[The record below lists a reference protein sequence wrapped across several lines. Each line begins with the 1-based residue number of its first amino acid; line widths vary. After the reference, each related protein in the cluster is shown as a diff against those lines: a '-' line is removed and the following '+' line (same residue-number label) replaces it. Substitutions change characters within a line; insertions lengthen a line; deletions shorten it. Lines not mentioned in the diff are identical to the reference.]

1 MNIKQA
7 IEAFKAYMSST
18 DNPAEVTS
26 AQLDMYSRE
35 ELNNILNG
43 YLPTGSFGVSK
54 YGDNNWT
61 PPNVLG
67 SFEGGQRNENRA
79 YIPMLQEP
87 NGSFCLLENAT
98 NGAKSGTYL
107 TFLEPNADGKSLT
120 LNATP
125 RRYEPP
131 ILQKYPGNRVF
142 EVYCSEGK
150 DVVWGK
156 IINESTAA
164 VQNFIALTG
173 GTMDA
178 TGHICT
184 LMNLWTGA
192 EQQTRAVLVKN
203 RVYFI
208 QMTSPPLIRI
218 FYVNVSDI
226 VAGNTVTP
234 TELTSWTTTG
244 LNGTVRSNTSI
255 QYAASIN
262 STDASADSMF
272 WLDTNITANNVSGV
286 RHWSATHPTD
296 NKLRMVFQGSFIS
309 YWTGNSGYSNGITI
323 VMDIDFDALTVTVL
337 PESRIKAKI
346 QNSDSGGVQDSVSLA
361 FTTKYIKPVIQLH
374 DQMVITDQ
382 GKFLEVHYSNEGLG
396 WYRYGSMGKGV
407 ETTAFDKL
415 HPNNFNASSI
425 TGTVQ
430 LFRRFGSLVGGNS
443 FVRTSY
449 PNGAMH
455 IYTTTTTQEGASVP
469 LGANVYVESDT
480 AYNGFTYKTDY
491 GDIKGYRPTTKRT
504 RLTTVEGTPI
514 QTMLCTGT
522 NHKITKVGCAP
533 VTPDRPSL
541 SAPLEVSFDGSSIV
555 NAGKG
560 VYTIAAAALDA
571 IKNAAKASYG
581 SNFTTLTGLEI
592 NAELWIP
599 PAGVRTYPPIV
610 SLMMWSPTDLKAF
623 WVWYQ
628 VTVTFSSGN
637 LTSGGTI
644 SNVAAAQV
652 LLTNAQANIIAHNF
666 NDKTAGFVYEH
677 FNASGTHV
685 YTALYVPS
693 ALNNS
698 VPGGS
703 SGLRLELAINPG
715 DANYSTTYARYQQS
729 STWYFGYSP
738 LFLVDGVGPVIMDFT
753 RIREQGGAGLY
764 YRKIQQ
770 DSLAEYW
777 ARNLNTA
784 DQAYYIWVSSQVAEG
799 YEVYFTDDDDSLI
812 DGEYYLVKAVTKDL
826 RDVVADPSNKTFY
839 VWLALTNGVV
849 SYVITA
855 NQSDVYDL
863 YIGKIVT
870 GATQI
875 DSINIVKAT
884 VFNW

>member
-1 MNIKQA
+1 MNINQA
-7 IEAFKAYMSST
+7 IKAFKAYMAST
-18 DNPAEVTS
+18 DNPAEITS
-26 AQLDMYSRE
+26 AQLDMYSRTE
-35 ELNNILNG
+35 FDALLNE

-54 YGDNNWT
+54 YGDNNWI

-79 YIPMLQEP
+79 YLPMLQEP
-87 NGSFCLLENAT
+87 NGAFCLLENAT
-98 NGAKSGTYL
+98 TGAKSSTYL
-107 TFLEPNADGKSLT
+107 TFLTPNADGKSLS
-120 LNATP
+120 LNAMP

-131 ILQKYPGNRVF
+131 ILKKYPGNRVF
-142 EVYCSEGK
+142 EVYCSEGR

-156 IINESTAA
+156 IINESTS
-164 VQNFIALTG
+164 VQQVFVALTG

-178 TGHICT
+178 TGHVCT
-184 LMNLWTGA
+184 LLNLWDGA

-208 QMTSPPLIRI
+208 QMTSPPVMRI

-244 LNGTVRSNTSI
+244 LNGTVRANTNI
-255 QYAASIN
+255 QYAAAVN
-262 STDASADSMF
+262 STDANADSMYF
-272 WLDTNITANNVSGV
+272 LDTNITANNASGV
-286 RHWSATHPTD
+286 RHWTATHPTD
-296 NKLRMVFQGSFIS
+296 NKIRIVLQATYIS
-309 YWTGNSGYSNGITI
+309 YWSGNGGYGNGVTI

-337 PESRIKAKI
+337 PESRIKVKI
-346 QNSDSGGVQDSVSLA
+346 QNSGTGGIQDTTSRA
-361 FTTKYIKPVIQLH
+361 FSNKYVMPNIQLH
-374 DQMVITDQ
+374 DQMLVTDQ
-382 GKFLEVHYSNEGLG
+382 GKFLEVHFSNEGLG

-407 ETTAFDKL
+407 ETTGFDKL
-415 HPNNFNASSI
+415 HPNNYNAASI
-425 TGTVQ
+425 TGTVR
-430 LFRRFGSLVGGNS
+430 LFRRFGSLVGGNI
-443 FVRTSY
+443 FVRCSY
-449 PNGAMH
+449 PNGAVQL
-455 IYTTTTTQEGASVP
+455 YNTTTTQTGAAAP
-469 LGANVYVESDT
+469 LAINVYAESDT
-480 AYNGFTYKTDY
+480 TYDGFTYKTDY

-504 RLTTVEGTPI
+504 QLTSIAGTPI
-514 QTMLCTGT
+514 QGMLCTGT
-522 NHKITKVGCAP
+522 GHKVTKVGCAP
-533 VTPDRPSL
+533 LTPDRPSL
-541 SAPLEVSFDGSSIV
+541 VAPLEVAFNGSNIV
-555 NAGKG
+555 DAGKG
-560 VYTIAAAALDA
+560 TYTLAATALDA

-581 SNFTTLTGLEI
+581 GNFTTLTGLEI

-628 VTVTFSSGN
+628 VNPTFSSG
-637 LTSGGTI
+637 SIAAGGTI
-644 SNVAAAQV
+644 STVVAASV
-652 LLTNAQANIIAHNF
+652 LLTYTQNNIIAHNF

-677 FNASGTHV
+677 FNASGVHV

-693 ALNNS
+693 ALNIS

-715 DANYSTTYARYQQS
+715 DANYSTTYARAQQS

-738 LFLVDGVGPVIMDFT
+738 LFLVDGVGPVIIDYT
-753 RIREQGGAGLY
+753 RVREQGGAGIY

-770 DSLAEYW
+770 DTLAEYW
-777 ARNLNTA
+777 ARNLSTT
-784 DQAYYIWVSSQVAEG
+784 DSAYYIWISSQVAEG
-799 YEVYFTDDDDSLI
+799 YEVYFTDDTDSLI
-812 DGEYYLVKAVTKDL
+812 TGYYYLVKAVTKDL
-826 RDVVADPSNKTFY
+826 RDTAADPSNKTFY
-839 VWLALTNGVV
+839 VWLALTNDVV

-863 YIGKIVT
+863 YIGNIVT

-875 DSINIVKAT
+875 ESINIVKAT